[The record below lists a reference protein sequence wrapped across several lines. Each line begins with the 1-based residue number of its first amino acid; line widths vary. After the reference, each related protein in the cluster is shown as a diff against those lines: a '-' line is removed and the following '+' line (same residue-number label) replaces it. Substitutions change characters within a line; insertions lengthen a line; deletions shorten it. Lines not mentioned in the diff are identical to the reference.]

1 MKHLFFLFTIF
12 LSLIS
17 HSQCTGYQI
26 YESFSSSLPTQGGT
40 WVATSMGYSTSPV
53 RTGSYT
59 SVFNAKDDALRTPLI
74 SNPGVL
80 SLWYRRSSNTTAW
93 TLNVQTST
101 DGTTW
106 TTRGS
111 VTSPSATWTQYTLN
125 IGALGLTNVYIR
137 LVDVRASGTH
147 ERYVDDFSVTSTV
160 SSENTLFPAISNC
173 SQTISNGTTY
183 TFTDIGGSSDSYS
196 NNMSQ
201 TFTFSPGTAGMKVE
215 INFSSL
221 VGELGA
227 GGTLY
232 DYIRVYNGPN
242 TSSTLIG
249 TYTSTPA
256 NPIASTASG
265 GELTVTFTSDVSTV
279 NAGWVSTIYLISN
292 CIKPTS
298 LSLSST
304 SSTSANMSW
313 TAASPAPSSGYE
325 WEIRTSGVGG
335 SGSTGL
341 TTSGAT
347 AAGVVTASTSLLTQN
362 TTYTLY
368 VRSNCGGGDYSGWA
382 SSSTMTTPYTPPSND
397 DPVNAVE
404 LTINES
410 LGYIT
415 YTNAN
420 STGTTGSPAP
430 GCASYISK
438 DVWFKVIVPNNVTIL
453 DFDTQAGDITD
464 GGMAIYRGTSSSMTL
479 IECDDDDGLD
489 GLMPW
494 IYRED
499 FISNETIF
507 VRLWEYDGN
516 VSGTFK
522 ILVSTPQA
530 LPVVLKHFD
539 GVVYPLF
546 NVLKWSTESENN
558 SDYFSIQRSSDGYDW
573 RNITSVKAA
582 GNSNEELKYSFI
594 DSYMN
599 NGYVY
604 YKLIQYDFDGKSK
617 EYGPISL
624 YYSPIGKK
632 VVKYINSMG
641 QEVDPSTKGIIFE
654 VYDDGTMKKIIK

>member
-1 MKHLFFLFTIF
+1 
-12 LSLIS
+12 
-17 HSQCTGYQI
+17 
-26 YESFSSSLPTQGGT
+26 
-40 WVATSMGYSTSPV
+40 VAP
-53 RTGSYT
+53 
-59 SVFNAKDDALRTPLI
+59 
-74 SNPGVL
+74 
-80 SLWYRRSSNTTAW
+80 
-93 TLNVQTST
+93 
-101 DGTTW
+101 
-106 TTRGS
+106 
-111 VTSPSATWTQYTLN
+111 
-125 IGALGLTNVYIR
+125 
-137 LVDVRASGTH
+137 
-147 ERYVDDFSVTSTV
+147 
-160 SSENTLFPAISNC
+160 
-173 SQTISNGTTY
+173 
-183 TFTDIGGSSDSYS
+183 
-196 NNMSQ
+196 
-201 TFTFSPGTAGMKVE
+201 
-215 INFSSL
+215 
-221 VGELGA
+221 
-227 GGTLY
+227 
-232 DYIRVYNGPN
+232 
-242 TSSTLIG
+242 SST
-249 TYTSTPA
+249 
-256 NPIASTASG
+256 
-265 GELTVTFTSDVSTV
+265 
-279 NAGWVSTIYLISN
+279 
-292 CIKPTS
+292 
-298 LSLSST
+298 
-304 SSTSANMSW
+304 
-313 TAASPAPSSGYE
+313 PSSGYE

-341 TTSGAT
+341 TTSGT
-347 AAGVVTASTSLLTQN
+347 TSAGVVTASTSLLTQN

-397 DPVNAVE
+397 NPANAIE

-410 LGYIT
+410 LGYVT

-438 DVWFKVIVPNNVTIL
+438 DVWFKVNVPNGINTL

-507 VRLWEYDGN
+507 VRIWEYDGD

-522 ILVSTPQA
+522 ILVSTPQP
-530 LPVVLKHFD
+530 LPVVLKYFD

-546 NVLKWSTESENN
+546 NVLKWSTESESN
-558 SDYFSIQRSSDGYDW
+558 SDYFSIQRSVDGIEW

-594 DSYMN
+594 DSYLN

-654 VYDDGTMKKIIK
+654 VYDDGSMKKIIK